1 MEFLFPLR
9 VYIEDTDTGGIV
21 YYVNY
26 LKYMERARTELLRA
40 QGYEQQ
46 SLKESGLIFVVHSVN
61 SRYLRPAFMDNELQ
75 VKTAIKTLSSA
86 SILFQQAVIRVEDK
100 VVLCTAEIKIVSV
113 SAKNVKPIALPIN
126 MTKALS
132 QFVLTA

>member
-1 MEFLFPLR
+1 MEFLFPIR
-9 VYIEDTDTGGIV
+9 VYIEDTDIGGIV

-26 LKYMERARTELLRA
+26 LKYMERARTELLRS

-46 SLKESGLIFVVHSVN
+46 SLKESGLIFVVHGVN

-75 VKTAIKTLSSA
+75 VKTAIQTLSSA
-86 SILFQQAVIRVEDK
+86 SIVFQQSVIRREDNS
-100 VVLCTAEIKIVSV
+100 VLCTAEIKIVSV
-113 SAKNVKPIALPIN
+113 SADNIKPMALPKQ
-126 MTKALS
+126 MVKALS